1 MVPCP
6 NCAGPS
12 YCSQQCQK
20 QAGGQATGINS
31 NSFPIDETLSDEL
44 KKHIAD
50 ITLANASASDIH
62 HFFEHRHE
70 CHGVHWPAVFPP
82 DVVLAGRILVK
93 STEKKGHHS
102 NVSKLIG
109 TLVFYLT
116 TFIY

>member
-1 MVPCP
+1 MVPCSY
-6 NCAGPS
+6 CGGPL
-12 YCSQQCQK
+12 YCSQQCQI

-31 NSFPIDETLSDEL
+31 NSYAIDETLSDEL

-50 ITLANASASDIH
+50 ITVANASASDIH

-82 DVVLAGRILVK
+82 DVVLAARILVK

-102 NVSKLIG
+102 NVSKIIG
-109 TLVFYLT
+109 TVVFYLT
-116 TFIY
+116 TFFY